1 MPVGAWST
9 SLLAI
14 AMIACGGDHGRAPTP
29 VERSIEVALS
39 ERLGVPVGAR
49 CTSTS
54 CGAVTLGGVLI
65 PITLTTA
72 AGEVEWRVDGLLVTT
87 DALEAYVAAEIS
99 ELGAAQ
105 RVTCG
110 RRIRRLVAGDRIAC
124 ELEHGG
130 RVYATIEADGGFS
143 LETLLD
149 PETVRLRDELV
160 SPELEAELL
169 RASRALEAAGGTGDE
184 AEDGDD
190 SDDGAPAA
198 PDAAR

>member
-1 MPVGAWST
+1 
-9 SLLAI
+9 
-14 AMIACGGDHGRAPTP
+14 
-29 VERSIEVALS
+29 LS